1 MDRIIFDFETDRM
14 ITEKDDS
21 REEVIIYNLAGKKE
35 MITMAAQSISL
46 EDFPETKE
54 LMEAYRAGHIDSG
67 EFMNDVMEVIMDSI
81 KSKYHNDL
89 N

>member
-14 ITEKDDS
+14 ITETDDS
-21 REEVIIYNLAGKKE
+21 REETVIYNLAGKRE
-35 MITMAAQSISL
+35 MIMMAAQSVSL
-46 EDFPETKE
+46 EDFPEAKE
-54 LMEAYRAGHIDSG
+54 LMEAYRAGQIDSG